1 MEQMHLQ
8 LTYPVESDA
17 TTFLGRR
24 NSCLIFEGLSR
35 DVASWTEAGLKVKDD
50 SLSKRLTMISRIAS
64 TVLLVIFVMIPIGT
78 TYDHLSFIAL
88 AMMAS
93 LNLASSP
100 RAFKVLEYFSS
111 LSFGRSPSRRQKLRM
126 SDSDPKDLE
135 HTQQNNLSGFSSCH
149 RILGWGTV
157 S

>member
-1 MEQMHLQ
+1 MEQMDLQ

-35 DVASWTEAGLKVKDD
+35 DVASRIEAGLKVKHD
-50 SLSKRLTMISRIAS
+50 SLSKRLTMISKIAS
-64 TVLLVIFVMIPIGT
+64 TVLLVVIFVMIPNGT
-78 TYDHLSFIAL
+78 TYDKLSFIAL
-88 AMMAS
+88 AMMAR

-111 LSFGRSPSRRQKLRM
+111 LSFGRSPSRRQKVRM
-126 SDSDPKDLE
+126 SNSDPKD
-135 HTQQNNLSGFSSCH
+135 F
-149 RILGWGTV
+149 GTYATE
-157 S
+157 